1 MPEALYEKLPPG
13 PGRVASE
20 VAAHQR
26 ARIHNAMIELV
37 GEHGY
42 AAVKMRDVVRLA
54 GVSTRSFYENF
65 EGKEDCFLRTH
76 DLIVR
81 GAVRRIGAAQADEID
96 WRQRPGLVFGAFAR
110 EIKIAPKAARL
121 ALVDA
126 YDAGV
131 ESLEQAW
138 RAESAFEA
146 MMGGGLA
153 RGPDGFV
160 VPPLIV
166 EGIVAGVARLAR
178 LRLLAGQAENL
189 NGFGDELTEWALSL
203 LDQSAAELALLDKQ
217 SVSAEAEADEA
228 PPLEGHRAS
237 IVAATA
243 ELAEVDGYA
252 YLTTP
257 RIRARA
263 GISRAAFNAQFA
275 SVEDCFLAAL
285 ELRAGEALDEAT
297 RAQGAG
303 QTWAGGI
310 YCALACLCE
319 RFGSDPL
326 LVNLCLDDD
335 FAPGSRGSAW
345 RQRLVP
351 AVADQIGGSTSSE
364 RLHKGLAGEA
374 SKSAIWELFH
384 HSIVRSPTSEGPQIA
399 ATLAYLALAPMIGG
413 SAAVAAIHGEQTT

>member
-1 MPEALYEKLPPG
+1 MPEVLYDKLPPG
-13 PGRVASE
+13 PGGLASE

-26 ARIHNAMIELV
+26 ARIHNAMVELV
-37 GEHGY
+37 GERGY
-42 AAVKMRDVVRLA
+42 AAVRMRDVVRLA

-81 GAVRRIGAAQADEID
+81 GAVRRIGAAQADELD
-96 WRQRPGLVFGAFAR
+96 WRQRPGLVFGAFTQ
-110 EIKIAPKAARL
+110 EIEIAPHAARL
-121 ALVDA
+121 TLVDA
-126 YDAGV
+126 YDAGM

-146 MMGGGLA
+146 MIGEGLS
-153 RGPDGFV
+153 RGPNGFV
-160 VPPLIV
+160 TPPLIV

-178 LRLLAGQAENL
+178 LRLLVGQAGTL

-203 LDQSAAELALLDKQ
+203 LDQSAGELALLDKR
-217 SVSAEAEADEA
+217 SAPAEAETDEA
-228 PPLEGHRAS
+228 LPLEGHRAS
-237 IVAATA
+237 ILAATA
-243 ELAEVDGYA
+243 GLAAVDGYA
-252 YLTTP
+252 YLTIP

-297 RAQGAG
+297 SAQTAG
-303 QTWAGGI
+303 QTWAGGVYRAI
-310 YCALACLCE
+310 ACLCR

-335 FAPGSRGSAW
+335 FALGSR
-345 RQRLVP
+345 
-351 AVADQIGGSTSSE
+351 
-364 RLHKGLAGEA
+364 
-374 SKSAIWELFH
+374 
-384 HSIVRSPTSEGPQIA
+384 
-399 ATLAYLALAPMIGG
+399 
-413 SAAVAAIHGEQTT
+413 